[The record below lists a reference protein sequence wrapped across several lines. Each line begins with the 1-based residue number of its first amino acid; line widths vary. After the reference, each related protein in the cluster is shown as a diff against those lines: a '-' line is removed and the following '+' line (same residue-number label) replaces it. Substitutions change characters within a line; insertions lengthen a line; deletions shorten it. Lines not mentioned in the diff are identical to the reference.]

1 MSGSSIEV
9 STSRCG
15 RDNPGSNPGC
25 RTFFFALLSRVPISR
40 ADHNIVHDPFYSNC
54 TPPTMTSVIQVN
66 RKQSGNDLLKKFT
79 RCAYTFADIEPDYV
93 VGRTAC
99 ALYLSIRYHALH
111 PNYIY
116 ERINRIGENYEL
128 RILLVVVDHV
138 EHKSYLKELSKLS
151 IRSNMTLMLCWTV
164 EDAAMYLEKYKL
176 SEDKPADVIMEK
188 PTNYEYEDALD
199 QYMIDALSE
208 NRYIN
213 RTDAT
218 SIVSLFDTF
227 KRISTASPEELSL
240 CPGVGL
246 QKAQRLYELLHKSMK
261 RGIEPRC
268 PVASSSQAARDA
280 VEEAIVDSMIES
292 NRDETIHGSNMTDD
306 VEASDETSEEKTVT
320 ECDTEINSE

>member
-1 MSGSSIEV
+1 MS
-9 STSRCG
+9 
-15 RDNPGSNPGC
+15 SN
-25 RTFFFALLSRVPISR
+25 
-40 ADHNIVHDPFYSNC
+40 
-54 TPPTMTSVIQVN
+54 VIQVS
-66 RKQSGNDLLKKFT
+66 RKQTGNDLLKKLT
-79 RCAYTFADIEPDYV
+79 RCPYTFADIEPDYI

-99 ALYLSIRYHALH
+99 AFYLSIRFHALH

-116 ERINRIGENYEL
+116 ERINRLGDNFDL

-188 PTNYEYEDALD
+188 PTNHEYEGALD

-208 NRYIN
+208 SRSIN

-227 KRISTASPEELSL
+227 ERISEASPEELSL
-240 CPGVGL
+240 CPGVGIL
-246 QKAQRLYELLHKSMK
+246 KAQRLYDLLHRRMK
-261 RGIEPRC
+261 RGLPNMD
-268 PVASSSQAARDA
+268 PDTSTNDPSASEN
-280 VEEAIVDSMIES
+280 VELDTLEA
-292 NRDETIHGSNMTDD
+292 
-306 VEASDETSEEKTVT
+306 
-320 ECDTEINSE
+320 